1 MLPGQTSCYT
11 PMVYVLDP
19 RSSYAMRKYYHS
31 SSETLAYA

>member
-19 RSSYAMRKYYHS
+19 CSSYAMWKYYHS